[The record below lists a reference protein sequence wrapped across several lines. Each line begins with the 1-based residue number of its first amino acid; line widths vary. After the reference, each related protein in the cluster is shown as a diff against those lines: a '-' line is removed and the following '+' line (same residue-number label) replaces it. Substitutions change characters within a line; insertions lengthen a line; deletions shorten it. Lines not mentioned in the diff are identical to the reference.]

1 MNNDQNSQ
9 FEHDDHG
16 SKTSENSYSYVF
28 SNGMAPTPPP
38 PKKTP
43 VRGKWIAIVSAAVC
57 LCILFSFGAGF
68 LGARFA
74 ASLGAQTND
83 NPTDAPEETS
93 DPAELL
99 NQNPEDELE
108 KSASAFSVYG
118 SAGEDVFSASSVAR
132 MVQDSVVVIEAVYSS
147 SMGYNTSSSSGS
159 GVIISQSG
167 YILTCNH
174 VVENAQKIQVTLRS
188 GSVYTAS
195 LVGDDAASDLAVIKI
210 EPRDEEPLT
219 YVEQGCSGDLVV
231 GESVIAIGNPLGIG
245 LTVTTGVVSATERN
259 ITMSDGVEMTL
270 IQTDAAINSGNS
282 GGGLFNLD
290 GQLIGIVNAKYS
302 ASGVEGLAFA
312 IPIDSAYHVEKE
324 LMQYGYVR
332 GVVDHGLELFDVTEQ
347 NLYQAYFLYNIQTVG
362 VYIYSSEYHAELQP
376 LDRILELDGKSVSSA
391 SAFEKMIKEHK
402 VGDTVTV
409 KVLRSAKTANKTA
422 QEITVTLELQEY
434 VPDRLKETDN

>member
-9 FEHDDHG
+9 FERDDHG
-16 SKTSENSYSYVF
+16 RDPSEGSYSYVF
-28 SNGMAPTPPP
+28 SNGMEPTQPS

-43 VRGKWIAIVSAAVC
+43 GRGKWIAIAGVASC

-74 ASLGAQTND
+74 ASLGTHADDKITY
-83 NPTDAPEETS
+83 APEETV
-93 DPAELL
+93 DPADLL
-99 NQNPEDELE
+99 NGNPEKELE
-108 KSASAFSVYG
+108 KATSSESVYG
-118 SAGEDVFSASSVAR
+118 SAGEDVFSASRVVR
-132 MVQDSVVVIEAVYSS
+132 MVQDSVVVIEALYPS
-147 SMGYNTSSSSGS
+147 SMGYSSPGSTGS
-159 GVIISQSG
+159 GVIISQNG

-174 VVENAQKIQVTLRS
+174 VVENAQTIQVTLRT
-188 GSVYTAS
+188 GTVYTAS
-195 LVGDDAASDLAVIKI
+195 LVGADAASDLAVIKI
-210 EPRDEEPLT
+210 EPREEEPLT

-245 LTVTTGVVSATERN
+245 ITVTTGIVSATERSIAMN
-259 ITMSDGVEMTL
+259 DGGEMTL

-312 IPIDSAYHVEKE
+312 IPIDSAYLVEKE

-332 GVVDHGLELFDVTEQ
+332 GVVDHGLEMFDVTEQ
-347 NLYQAYFLYNIQTVG
+347 NLYKAYFLYNIQTVG
-362 VYIYSSEYHAELQP
+362 VYIYSSEHHEELQP
-376 LDRILELDGKSVSSA
+376 LDRILKVDGADVTSV

-402 VGDTVTV
+402 VGDEITIT
-409 KVLRSAKTANKTA
+409 VLRAPKTADEQA
-422 QEITVTLELQEY
+422 QEITVTLVLQEY
-434 VPDRLKETDN
+434 VPDRLKENDN